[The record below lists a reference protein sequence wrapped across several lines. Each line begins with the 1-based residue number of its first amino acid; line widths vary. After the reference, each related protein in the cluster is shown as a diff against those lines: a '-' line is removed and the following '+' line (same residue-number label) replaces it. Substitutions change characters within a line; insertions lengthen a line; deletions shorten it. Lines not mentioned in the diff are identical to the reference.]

1 MRRNAAGPGCDII
14 EPVREPVRPIG
25 NRHGKI
31 GCKADSLTDHLTPR
45 ENAAGYRNE

>member
-14 EPVREPVRPIG
+14 EPVSEPVRPIG
-25 NRHGKI
+25 NPHGKI